1 MAERADAAPHQ
12 PPPGIERPKRF
23 RPKLHYEL
31 IVCGLDGHELVG
43 TDVAEIRPEDELVAF
58 ERDGVRWYRCLRCDS
73 WLPLPPPKAPARRDL
88 PPREKIELPL
98 RGKPLRD
105 KIVLRAIA
113 IDRAFHFVV
122 LTLLG
127 VLILAFASNQ
137 EQLRDEFFRVV
148 TDLQG
153 GVAGGPVQTSHV
165 GVVGEL
171 DKFFSLK
178 SSTLHLLAAGV
189 IAYGA
194 LEGIEA
200 IGLWF
205 QKRWAEYLT
214 FVATVVFLPLEV
226 YEIVHKLSPLKILAF
241 AVNVAIVV
249 YLLLAKRLFGFRG
262 GGAAE
267 KAERRRDMGWD
278 ALERTSPWR
287 LRDGVSAAGPSGGSA
302 PR

>member
-1 MAERADAAPHQ
+1 MAEQRVAPAE
-12 PPPGIERPKRF
+12 PPPGIVKPKRF

-31 IVCGLDGHELVG
+31 IVCGLRGHEVVG
-43 TDVAEIRPEDELVAF
+43 TDVAELRPEDELIAF
-58 ERDGVRWYRCLRCDS
+58 EHEGIRWHRCLRCDS
-73 WLPLPPPKAPARRDL
+73 WLPLPPPERPVRRQM
-88 PPREKIELPL
+88 PPREEIELPL

-105 KIVLRAIA
+105 KIVLRVIA
-113 IDRAFHFVV
+113 VDRAFHFVV

-127 VLILAFASNQ
+127 VLILAFASNRA
-137 EQLRDEFFRVV
+137 QLQHQFFRIV

-165 GVVGEL
+165 GILGEL
-171 DKFFSLK
+171 DKLFSLK
-178 SSTLHLLAAGV
+178 SSTLHLLGV
-189 IAYGA
+189 GVLAYGA

-200 IGLWF
+200 VGLWF

-214 FVATVVFLPLEV
+214 FVATCVFLPLEV

-241 AVNVAIVV
+241 VVNVAIVV
-249 YLLLAKRLFGFRG
+249 YLLFAKRLFGLR
-262 GGAAE
+262 GGAAAE
-267 KAERRRDMGWD
+267 HAERERDIGWG

-287 LRDGVSAAGPSGGSA
+287 LRSPSEPASPAGSA